1 MVRSE
6 SGGSPEWQPDR
17 EAPVPLFL
25 QIRQHLV
32 GLIAD
37 WPDPGQRFHTESEL
51 AQRFGVTKATIRQ
64 ALSELTRAGLL
75 RRRRGSG
82 TYVMRPQ
89 HVERL
94 RPGLDIARQYE
105 TAGVAVTT
113 RVLGFETR
121 IAHTREARTLDL
133 APDTPVVAIRRVR
146 SVAHVPLA
154 IDDRVLA
161 ADLAARAGFN
171 WQRVAGSIVG
181 RLGAAVPLGRASWEL
196 EARLAGEIDAALL
209 QTDAHHPVLVRSLV
223 YHSAVGDPVM
233 TGETRHR
240 SDLVRCGFEIDLGTE
255 TRTGR
260 AGSWASETFAGI
272 AVAPDAQP
280 VPADGR

>member
-1 MVRSE
+1 MAQSG
-6 SGGSPEWQPDR
+6 SGGYPEWRPDR

-37 WPDPGQRFHTESEL
+37 WPDPGERFHTESDL

-94 RPGLDIARQYE
+94 RPGLDIARQYQS
-105 TAGVAVTT
+105 AGVEVTT

-121 IAHTREARTLDL
+121 AAGLRDARALGL
-133 APDTPVVAIRRVR
+133 APDAPVVAIRRVR
-146 SVAHVPLA
+146 SVAHVPVA

-161 ADLAARAGFN
+161 SDLAARAGFT
-171 WQRVAGSIVG
+171 RRTAAKPIVD
-181 RLGAAVPLGRASWEL
+181 RLRAAVSLGRASWEI

-223 YHSAVGDPVM
+223 YHSTDGDPVM

-240 SDLVRCGFEIDLGTE
+240 SDLVRCGFEIDLGADA
-255 TRTGR
+255 RPGR

-272 AVAPDAQP
+272 ALAPDRQSAT
-280 VPADGR
+280 ADGH